1 MDIANAT
8 LSSAVGWILASCA
21 GFITVVKAVELLR
34 RIFGR
39 GRLAREMSEHAQ
51 SLRDLD
57 KALRDQQ
64 DAQTVMF
71 RGILSLINHQLS
83 GNGVDK
89 LRDARDEIQ
98 NYLTGR

>member
-1 MDIANAT
+1 MDIADVT
-8 LSSAVGWILASCA
+8 LSSAVGWALAACA
-21 GFITVVKAVELLR
+21 GLVTIAKAVEILKR
-34 RIFGR
+34 AFGR
-39 GRLAREMSEHAQ
+39 GRLTREMSEHAQ
-51 SLRDLD
+51 NLQALD
-57 KALRDQQ
+57 KAMRDQQ

-71 RGILSLINHQLS
+71 RGLLSLINHQLS

>member
-1 MDIANAT
+1 MDIADIT
-8 LSSAVGWILASCA
+8 LSSALSWVLAACA
-21 GFITVVKAVELLR
+21 GLVTIVKAVEILKR
-34 RIFGR
+34 ASGKGKIT
-39 GRLAREMSEHAQ
+39 REMGEHAQ
-51 SLRDLD
+51 SLRALD
-57 KALRDQQ
+57 EAMRDNQA
-64 DAQTVMF
+64 AQAVMF